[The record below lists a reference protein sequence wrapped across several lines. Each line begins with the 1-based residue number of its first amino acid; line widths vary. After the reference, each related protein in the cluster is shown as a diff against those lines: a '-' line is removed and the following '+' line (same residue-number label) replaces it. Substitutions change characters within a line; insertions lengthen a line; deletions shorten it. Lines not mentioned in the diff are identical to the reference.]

1 MYLDH
6 PSTSRFSLTRKET
19 TMSTDPVCGMTVD
32 DKTAPASAKYAG
44 KTIYFCSKECKDQFN
59 QNPEAY
65 AAETAKTT

>member
-1 MYLDH
+1 
-6 PSTSRFSLTRKET
+6 
-19 TMSTDPVCGMTVD
+19 MSTDPVCGMTVD
-32 DKTAPASAKYAG
+32 EKAAPASTKYAG